1 MHRRRFVALLGAAI
15 TAARTLRAQQK
26 AMPVIGY
33 LGDSSPYEILLA
45 AFRQGLGD
53 TGWVEG
59 QNVAIEY
66 HWAEGRYDRLPGMAA
81 DLVARKVDVIV
92 ATALPS
98 IRAAKNA
105 TQTIPIAFITGDP
118 VGDGVVASLA
128 RPGGN
133 LTGVSMLAVEIDPKL
148 LELLSDLV
156 PQARVM
162 AQLVN
167 PNYPNTERKVSLV
180 LEAARAKGIELHI
193 VKATTADEIDAA
205 FVALVRLRAGAVFAD
220 VDPFLASRRE
230 QIIALARRYSVPAIS
245 TFREFAD
252 SGGLLSYG
260 PSRTALSRLQGTYV
274 GKILN
279 GAKPADLPVQQPT
292 IFELVVNLKTAKELG
307 LTIPPLILARADEV
321 IE

>member
-33 LGDSSPYEILLA
+33 LGDSSPYEIRLA

-66 HWAEGRYDRLPGMAA
+66 RWAEGRYDRLPGMAA

-193 VKATTADEIDAA
+193 VNATTADEIDAA

-230 QIIALARRYSVPAIS
+230 QIIALARRYSVPAIY

-260 PSRTALSRLQGTYV
+260 PSRTTLFRQLGLYT
-274 GKILN
+274 GKILK
-279 GAKPADLPVQQPT
+279 GDKPADLPVQQPT

>member
-33 LGDSSPYEILLA
+33 LGDSSPYEIRLA

-133 LTGVSMLAVEIDPKL
+133 LTGVSMLAVEINPKL
-148 LELLSDLV
+148 LELLSEMV

-307 LTIPPLILARADEV
+307 LTIPPLILARANEV
-321 IE
+321 VE